1 MKKPIIISVGIHK
14 GGSGKS
20 SVCSNLAYA
29 LSQIGYRILAIDT
42 DSQMNLSH
50 SFDLYSNEK
59 NFYKA
64 FINKEDIRNHIIKTQ
79 YKNIDFVVGD
89 VALANIEKKMY
100 SMDFREL
107 RAREILEPML
117 ENNCKYDFI
126 LIDQNPSLGMLNT
139 SLLHAS
145 DEVLIPI
152 EPSAFG
158 IEGLDVFL
166 EHYENVKQYHKNLN
180 ILGIVFN
187 KVDKR
192 ENLSQDTL
200 LVVKDVFGDHLLN
213 TQILVDSNIKN
224 AQWSHMPLAVF
235 SKNSRAVK
243 NFNDLAKEVVQ
254 ITSNRQGE

>member
-1 MKKPIIISVGIHK
+1 MKKPIIISISIHK

-20 SVCSNLAYA
+20 SVCSNLAYSLA
-29 LSQIGYRILAIDT
+29 QMGYRILAIDT

-64 FINKEDIRNHIIKTQ
+64 FVNKEPITNHIIKTR
-79 YKNIDFVVGD
+79 YENIDFVVGD
-89 VALANIEKKMY
+89 VALATIEKIMPSMY
-100 SMDFREL
+100 MGEY
-107 RAREILEPML
+107 RASEILKPITE
-117 ENNCKYDFI
+117 ETSTEFVYDFI

-145 DEVLIPI
+145 DEILIPI

-166 EHYENVKQYHKNLN
+166 EHYRSIKEYHKSLE

-200 LVVKDVFGDHLLN
+200 LVVKNVFGDHLLK

-224 AQWSHMPLAVF
+224 AQWSNMPLAVYN
-235 SKNSRAVK
+235 KNSRAVE
-243 NFNDLAKEVVQ
+243 NFNDLAREVVQ
-254 ITSNRQGE
+254 IVSSR

>member
-1 MKKPIIISVGIHK
+1 MKKPTIISVSIHK

-20 SVCSNLAYA
+20 SVCSNLTYA
-29 LSQIGYRILAIDT
+29 LAQKGYKVLAIDT

-50 SFDLYSNEK
+50 SYDLYSNEK
-59 NFYKA
+59 NFYKS
-64 FINKEDIRNHIIKTQ
+64 FVNKEPITNHIIKTK

-89 VALANIEKKMY
+89 VALATIEKIMPSMY
-100 SMDFREL
+100 MGEY
-107 RAREILEPML
+107 RATEILKPVTE
-117 ENNCKYDFI
+117 EISSEFKYDFV

-139 SLLHAS
+139 SLLHAT
-145 DEVLIPI
+145 DEILIPI

-166 EHYENVKQYHKNLN
+166 EHYRSIKEYHKNLK

-200 LVVKDVFGDHLLN
+200 FVVKNVFGDHLLN

-224 AQWSHMPLAVF
+224 AQWANMPLAVF
-235 SKNSRAVK
+235 DKNSRAVK
-243 NFNDLAKEVVQ
+243 NFNNLAKEVIKIV
-254 ITSNRQGE
+254 SSR

>member
-1 MKKPIIISVGIHK
+1 MKKPIIISVSIHK

-20 SVCSNLAYA
+20 SVCSNLAFA
-29 LSQIGYRILAIDT
+29 LAQLGYKVLAVDT

-50 SFDLYSNEK
+50 SYDLYSNEK
-59 NFYKA
+59 NFYRA
-64 FINKEDIRNHIIKTQ
+64 FVHKEDIREHIIETK

-89 VALANIEKKMY
+89 VALANIEKKMH

-107 RAREILEPML
+107 RAREIFEPMI
-117 ENNCKYDFI
+117 EEGSEYDFI

-166 EHYENVKQYHKNLN
+166 EHYNSVKAYHKDLN

-187 KVDKR
+187 KVDRR

-200 LVVKDVFGDHLLN
+200 YVVESVFGHHLLE

-224 AQWSHMPLAVF
+224 AQWAHEPLAVYN
-235 SKNSRAVK
+235 KNSRAVK
-243 NFNDLAKEVVQ
+243 NFNNLAKEVVS
-254 ITSNRQGE
+254 IVSSR